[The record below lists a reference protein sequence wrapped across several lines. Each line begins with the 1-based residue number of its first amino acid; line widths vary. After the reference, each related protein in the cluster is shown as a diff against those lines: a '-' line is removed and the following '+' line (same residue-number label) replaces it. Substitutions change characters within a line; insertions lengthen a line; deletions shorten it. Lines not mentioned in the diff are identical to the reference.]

1 MSPRQR
7 PSVRLSRRVAN
18 PRKRVRTM
26 FLAVMF
32 VLTIFVAQ
40 LLRVQAFEASPVQ
53 LAALNKRLTTKM
65 AIPAQRGSILDS
77 KGVVLASSVER
88 RTVTVNQN
96 AVQEYARGVD
106 GKLTKVGVVGA
117 AQVLAPLLEAK
128 PEELVGEL
136 MGTSPYRIIAK
147 NVTPAVWREIQK
159 LGVPGIYSE
168 VTYERVYP
176 SGMAAA
182 PVTGAINLDQA
193 PSGGLESALN
203 TQLAGTPGE
212 IQYEQARDGSPIP
225 WGDEIGTEAVAGQD
239 VMTTVDA
246 DLQWFAQNA
255 IAGQVTKT
263 GALSGYVVVMEAKTG
278 KVRAL
283 ASYPTLDPGAAKD
296 WTPDMLRNHAVEDVY
311 EPGSTGKVMSV
322 AAAIEEKAVAP
333 TTGVVVPNRLK
344 RSDKEFKD
352 HNEHGTLNLTVAG
365 ALAKSSNIG
374 VILATESVK
383 ASTMERYF
391 RAFGMGVKTGL
402 GLPGES
408 PGLLTPTEALSGS
421 QRYTMLF
428 GQGYALTAL
437 QAAGVY
443 QTIANGGVRV
453 APTLVEGTRTGSGPL
468 VPAPQNQGTRV
479 VSQDTASQM
488 SQMLEEVVAPG
499 GTAPQVAI
507 PGYRIA
513 GKTGTANRYDET
525 AGKYSGYTTSF
536 IGFAPADDPQFVV
549 AVTLQRPQLD
559 NPSGAGLAGPVFKDV
574 MTYALQSY
582 QVPPTGTPAPTIP
595 LTMGGSPA
603 QPGVV
608 VDTKPNG

>member
-1 MSPRQR
+1 MRLG
-7 PSVRLSRRVAN
+7 LSRRIGN
-18 PRKRVRTM
+18 PHKRVRVM
-26 FLAVMF
+26 FLAVLF

-96 AVQEYARGVD
+96 AVQEYVQVVD
-106 GKLTKVGVVGA
+106 GKRTRVGVVGA
-117 AQVLAPLLEAK
+117 AAALAPLLGTT
-128 PEELVGEL
+128 PELLVGEL

-147 NVTPAVWREIQK
+147 NVTPLAWREIHK

-168 VTYERVYP
+168 VTYERIYP
-176 SGMAAA
+176 SGIAAA
-182 PVTGAINLDQA
+182 PITGAINLDQA

-203 TQLAGTPGE
+203 AQLAGTPGE

-225 WGDEIGTEAVAGQD
+225 WGDEIGTEAVPGQD
-239 VMTTVDA
+239 VTTTVDS
-246 DLQWFAQNA
+246 DLQWFAQNS
-255 IAGQVTKT
+255 IAGQVSRT

-283 ASYPTLDPGAAKD
+283 GSYPTLDPGAAKD
-296 WTPDMLRNHAVEDVY
+296 WTPEMLRNHAVEDVY

-322 AAAIEEKAVAP
+322 AAAIEEKAVSP

-374 VILATESVK
+374 VILATEAVK

-391 RAFGMGVKTGL
+391 RAFGMGAKTGL

-408 PGLLTPTEALSGS
+408 PGLLTPTNELSGS

-437 QAAGVY
+437 QSAGVF
-443 QTIANGGVRV
+443 QTIANQGVRV
-453 APTLVEGTRTGSGPL
+453 APSLVEGTRTGSGPL
-468 VPAPQNQGTRV
+468 VAAQQNQGTRV
-479 VSQDTASQM
+479 ISDDTARQVSE
-488 SQMLEEVVAPG
+488 MLEEVVAPG
-499 GTAPQVAI
+499 GTAPQLAI
-507 PGYRIA
+507 PGYRVA
-513 GKTGTANRYDET
+513 GKTGTANRYDEG
-525 AGKYSGYTTSF
+525 AGKYNGYTTSF
-536 IGFAPADDPQFVV
+536 IGYAPADDPKFVV
-549 AVTLQRPQLD
+549 AVTLQRPQVD
-559 NPSGAGLAGPVFKDV
+559 NPSGGGLAGPVFKDV
-574 MTYALQSY
+574 MTYALQAY
-582 QVPPTGTPAPTIP
+582 QVPPTGASPPNIP
-595 LTMGGSPA
+595 LTVTGSGA
-603 QPGVV
+603 APGVII
-608 VDTKPNG
+608 DTKPNG

>member
-1 MSPRQR
+1 M
-7 PSVRLSRRVAN
+7 
-18 PRKRVRTM
+18 
-26 FLAVMF
+26 
-32 VLTIFVAQ
+32 
-40 LLRVQAFEASPVQ
+40 
-53 LAALNKRLTTKM
+53 
-65 AIPAQRGSILDS
+65 
-77 KGVVLASSVER
+77 
-88 RTVTVNQN
+88 TVNQN
-96 AVQEYARGVD
+96 AVQEYVRVVD
-106 GKLTKVGVVGA
+106 GKRTKVGVVGA
-117 AQVLAPLLEAK
+117 AQVLAPLLGTS
-128 PEELVGEL
+128 PDLLVGEL

-147 NVTPAVWREIQK
+147 NVTPLAWREIHK

-176 SGMAAA
+176 SGIAAA

-225 WGDEIGTEAVAGQD
+225 WGDEIGTEAVPGQD
-239 VMTTVDA
+239 VVTTVDS

-255 IAGQVTKT
+255 IAGQVSKT

-296 WTPDMLRNHAVEDVY
+296 WTPEMLRNHAVEDVY

-322 AAAIEEKAVAP
+322 AAAIEEKTVSP

-391 RAFGMGVKTGL
+391 RAFGMGAKTGL

-408 PGLLTPTEALSGS
+408 PGLLTPTNELSGS

-443 QTIANGGVRV
+443 QTIANNGVRV
-453 APTLVEGTRTGSGPL
+453 APSLVEGTRTGSGPL
-468 VPAPQNQGTRV
+468 VPAQQNQGTRV
-479 VSQDTASQM
+479 VSEDTARQM
-488 SQMLEEVVAPG
+488 GEMLEEVVAPG

-507 PGYRIA
+507 PGYRVA
-513 GKTGTANRYDET
+513 GKTGTANRFDEG

-536 IGFAPADDPQFVV
+536 IGFAPADDPRFVV
-549 AVTLQRPQLD
+549 AVTLQRPQVD
-559 NPSGAGLAGPVFKDV
+559 NPSGSGLAGPVFKDV
-574 MTYALQSY
+574 MTYALQAY
-582 QVPPTGTPAPTIP
+582 QVAPTGSPAPTIP
-595 LTMGGSPA
+595 LTMTGSA
-603 QPGVV
+603 AGPGVII
-608 VDTKPNG
+608 DTKPNG